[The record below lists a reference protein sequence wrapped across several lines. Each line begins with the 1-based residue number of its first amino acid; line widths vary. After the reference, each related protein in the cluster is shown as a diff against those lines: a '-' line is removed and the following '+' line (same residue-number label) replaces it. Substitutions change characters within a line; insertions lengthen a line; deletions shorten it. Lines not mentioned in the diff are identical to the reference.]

1 MNDDD
6 DDYDG
11 FHYNDDDNAFGSKG
25 RLGKLEFEWMF

>member
-1 MNDDD
+1 MMTMKTC

-25 RLGKLEFEWMF
+25 RLGTLEFE